1 MKIIET
7 KSISKLIGKYVCITI
22 DEYNIDQIGYK
33 LKLSGFLEDEEWN
46 ESQKKEYNNSHII
59 VYPNPTVEGAKIK
72 KINEV
77 TGYGLHTHDGGADIE
92 IDGDDFLNN
101 YK

>member
-22 DEYNIDQIGYK
+22 DEYNIDQIEHK
-33 LKLSGFLEDEEWN
+33 LKINEFLEDEEWN
-46 ESQKKEYNNSHII
+46 EMQKKEYNNSHII
-59 VYPNPTVEGAKIK
+59 VYPNSTVEGAKMIK
-72 KINEV
+72 ANKMYGYEV
-77 TGYGLHTHDGGADIE
+77 HNHDGEANIE
-92 IDGDDFLNN
+92 IYGYDFLNE

>member
-7 KSISKLIGKYVCITI
+7 KSISKLIGKYFCITI
-22 DEYNIDQIGYK
+22 DEYNVDQIGYK
-33 LKLSGFLEDEEWN
+33 LRLSGFLEDEEWN
-46 ESQKKEYNNSHII
+46 EMQKKECNNSHII
-59 VYPNPTVEGAKIK
+59 VYSNSTTKGAKMIK
-72 KINEV
+72 ANEIC
-77 TGYGLHTHDGGADIE
+77 GYGVYTHDGGANIE

>member
-22 DEYNIDQIGYK
+22 DKYNIDQIEHK
-33 LKLSGFLEDEEWN
+33 LKINGFLEDEEWN
-46 ESQKKEYNNSHII
+46 EMQKKEYNNSHIL
-59 VYPNPTVEGAKIK
+59 VYPNSTVEGAKIIK
-72 KINEV
+72 SNEIY
-77 TGYGLHTHDGGADIE
+77 GYEIHTHDGCADIE

>member
-22 DEYNIDQIGYK
+22 DEYNIDQIEHK
-33 LKLSGFLEDEEWN
+33 LKINEFLEDEEWN
-46 ESQKKEYNNSHII
+46 KTQKKEHNNSHII
-59 VYPNPTVEGAKIK
+59 VYPNSTIKGCKI
-72 KINEV
+72 INANEIY
-77 TGYGLHTHDGGADIE
+77 GYAIHTHDGSADIE

>member
-7 KSISKLIGKYVCITI
+7 KSISNLIGKYFCITI
-22 DEYNIDQIGYK
+22 DKYNIDQIGYK

-46 ESQKKEYNNSHII
+46 ERQKKEYNNSHII
-59 VYPNPTVEGAKIK
+59 VYPSSTVEGAKIK

-77 TGYGLHTHDGGADIE
+77 TGYGLHTHDGGADME
-92 IDGDDFLNN
+92 IDGYDFLNN

>member
-22 DEYNIDQIGYK
+22 DKYNIDQIEHK
-33 LKLSGFLEDEEWN
+33 LKMNGFLEDSEWN
-46 ESQKKEYNNSHII
+46 EMQKKEYNNSHIL
-59 VYPNPTVEGAKIK
+59 VYTNSTVEGAKIIK
-72 KINEV
+72 SNEIY
-77 TGYGLHTHDGGADIE
+77 GYAIHTHDGGADIE
-92 IDGDDFLNN
+92 IDGYDFLNN

>member
-22 DEYNIDQIGYK
+22 DKYNIDQIGYK
-33 LKLSGFLEDEEWN
+33 LKMNGFLEDEEWN
-46 ESQKKEYNNSHII
+46 KSKKKECNNSYII
-59 VYPNPTVEGAKIK
+59 VYPNSTTKGAKMIK
-72 KINEV
+72 SDVIY
-77 TGYGLHTHDGGADIE
+77 GYGIHNHDGAADIE

>member
-7 KSISKLIGKYVCITI
+7 KSISKLIGKYFCITI
-22 DEYNIDQIGYK
+22 DKYNIDQIGYK
-33 LKLSGFLEDEEWN
+33 LKMNGFLEDSEWN
-46 ESQKKEYNNSHII
+46 EIQKKEYNNSHII
-59 VYPNPTVEGAKIK
+59 VYQNSTVEGAKIK

-92 IDGDDFLNN
+92 IDGNDFLNN

>member
-7 KSISKLIGKYVCITI
+7 KSISKLIGKYFCITI
-22 DEYNIDQIGYK
+22 DEYNVDQIRYK
-33 LKLSGFLEDEEWN
+33 LRLSGFLENEEWN
-46 ESQKKEYNNSHII
+46 EMQKKECNNSHII
-59 VYPNPTVEGAKIK
+59 VYPNSTAKGAKMIK
-72 KINEV
+72 SNEMY
-77 TGYGLHTHDGGADIE
+77 GYGIHTHDGGADIE

>member
-7 KSISKLIGKYVCITI
+7 KSISELIGKYVCITI
-22 DEYNIDQIGYK
+22 DKYNIDQIGYK
-33 LKLSGFLEDEEWN
+33 LKMNGFLEDEEWN
-46 ESQKKEYNNSHII
+46 KSKKKECNNSYII
-59 VYPNPTVEGAKIK
+59 VYPNSTVEGAKIK